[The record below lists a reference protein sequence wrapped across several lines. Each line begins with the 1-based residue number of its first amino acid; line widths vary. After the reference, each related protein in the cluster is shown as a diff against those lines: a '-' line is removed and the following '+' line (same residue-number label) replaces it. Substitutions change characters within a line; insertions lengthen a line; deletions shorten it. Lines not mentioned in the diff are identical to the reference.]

1 MIHDDSGVIMYYDN
15 YNINAMKELLRSCL
29 KDDCCLTP
37 LDAMSR
43 GDIVA

>member
-1 MIHDDSGVIMYYDN
+1 
-15 YNINAMKELLRSCL
+15 MKELLRSWL

-37 LDAMSR
+37 LDATLR